1 MQQSLIGMAS
11 HPAVALAA
19 KPWLMYGKGKKQY
32 QTLKLAYDSDVP
44 FTIIYRAL
52 LKTQGFDTIEKVQ
65 RSTIG

>member
-11 HPAVALAA
+11 HPAVTLAA
-19 KPWLMYGKGKKQY
+19 KTWPMYGNGKKQY

-52 LKTQGFDTIEKVQ
+52 LKTQCFDALEEVQ
-65 RSTIG
+65 STTIG